1 MTRVINPFKLIANR
15 RYFPTDRMAATN
27 LFEMIDI
34 EGGPLI
40 RQSDGTLVG
49 VASFHFT
56 RTDGVQVQGFA
67 NVANFYAWMA
77 YWTGMDLPKCRN
89 QALVYETIG

>member
-1 MTRVINPFKLIANR
+1 MVNR
-15 RYFPTDRMAATN
+15 RYSPMAPTK
-27 LFEMIDI
+27 LCKMIIDFCCF

-49 VASFHFT
+49 VTSFIFA
-56 RTDGVQVQGFA
+56 RPDGVHGQGFA

-89 QALVYETIG
+89 QALVYEKIG